1 MNLLSPEIF
10 GLVTIS
16 MSIFFLTQGFL
27 NLGFD
32 SAIIQDNMDNNTTK
46 IYSAWTLEIIKG
58 LFLSSSLFFM
68 SDFISIFL
76 ENDSLSFLLKLTS
89 LIFIID
95 SLKNIKII
103 LLKKEMKFK
112 KIFFLEF
119 LPYFFSTVLTILV
132 ALKIKEAW
140 VVIAGIILNKI
151 LYVIM
156 SYIIT
161 DYKFKLDFNLNIF
174 KDLFDFGKWIFAS
187 SILTIFRVQ
196 GINLFLGKF
205 IGIDTLGVYGRSSV
219 FSEEL
224 FNQLNNLYWK
234 FNFPYLS
241 SHNTN
246 QNNFFNAFYNSFK
259 FIFFFALLFLLSIT
273 IISKSFMN
281 NFFDPT
287 IWKNLDLYINL
298 LSIYSFLVIIQS
310 PLGIMYQA
318 IGSPKYG
325 TRINLLST
333 LLIIISIYP
342 SYYYFEIFGVLFSLI
357 FSSAISFLYNYYI
370 SKKIFKIDFYKIFNS
385 IKNILARAI
394 SLYVLFFV
402 FNIYFEIFYI
412 NLFYPITLIFIEY
425 KIYFKKY
432 D

>member
-246 QNNFFNAFYNSFK
+246 QNNFFNAFYKSFK

-273 IISKSFMN
+273 LISKSFMN

-342 SYYYFEIFGVLFSLI
+342 SYYYFEIFEFYSL
-357 FSSAISFLYNYYI
+357 
-370 SKKIFKIDFYKIFNS
+370 
-385 IKNILARAI
+385 
-394 SLYVLFFV
+394 
-402 FNIYFEIFYI
+402 
-412 NLFYPITLIFIEY
+412 
-425 KIYFKKY
+425 
-432 D
+432 

>member
-246 QNNFFNAFYNSFK
+246 QNNFFNAFYKSFK

-273 IISKSFMN
+273 LISKSFMN

>member
-1 MNLLSPEIF
+1 M
-10 GLVTIS
+10 
-16 MSIFFLTQGFL
+16 
-27 NLGFD
+27 
-32 SAIIQDNMDNNTTK
+32 
-46 IYSAWTLEIIKG
+46 
-58 LFLSSSLFFM
+58 
-68 SDFISIFL
+68 
-76 ENDSLSFLLKLTS
+76 
-89 LIFIID
+89 
-95 SLKNIKII
+95 
-103 LLKKEMKFK
+103 
-112 KIFFLEF
+112 
-119 LPYFFSTVLTILV
+119 TILV

-246 QNNFFNAFYNSFK
+246 QNNFFNAFYKSFK

-273 IISKSFMN
+273 LISKSFMN

>member
-1 MNLLSPEIF
+1 M
-10 GLVTIS
+10 
-16 MSIFFLTQGFL
+16 
-27 NLGFD
+27 
-32 SAIIQDNMDNNTTK
+32 
-46 IYSAWTLEIIKG
+46 
-58 LFLSSSLFFM
+58 
-68 SDFISIFL
+68 
-76 ENDSLSFLLKLTS
+76 
-89 LIFIID
+89 
-95 SLKNIKII
+95 
-103 LLKKEMKFK
+103 
-112 KIFFLEF
+112 
-119 LPYFFSTVLTILV
+119 TILV

-246 QNNFFNAFYNSFK
+246 QNNFFNAFYKSFK

-273 IISKSFMN
+273 LIS
-281 NFFDPT
+281 
-287 IWKNLDLYINL
+287 
-298 LSIYSFLVIIQS
+298 
-310 PLGIMYQA
+310 
-318 IGSPKYG
+318 
-325 TRINLLST
+325 R
-333 LLIIISIYP
+333 
-342 SYYYFEIFGVLFSLI
+342 VL
-357 FSSAISFLYNYYI
+357 
-370 SKKIFKIDFYKIFNS
+370 
-385 IKNILARAI
+385 
-394 SLYVLFFV
+394 
-402 FNIYFEIFYI
+402 
-412 NLFYPITLIFIEY
+412 
-425 KIYFKKY
+425 
-432 D
+432 